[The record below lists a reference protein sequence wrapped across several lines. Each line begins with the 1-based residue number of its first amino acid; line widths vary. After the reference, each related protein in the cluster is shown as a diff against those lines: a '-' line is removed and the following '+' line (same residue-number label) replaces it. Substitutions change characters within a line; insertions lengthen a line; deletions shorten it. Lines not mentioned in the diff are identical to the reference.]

1 MLKFKTFLL
10 ERKRVNMINNITPM
24 LRQKFDKA
32 ISPFTYT
39 VKNATT
45 KTTTIIVRAPKDD
58 RGKVK
63 KDIEAKLKTA
73 KIDYA
78 SSNKGGST
86 GSTDVLF
93 DKHNV
98 KITYKPISGGMSET
112 TLNATITELAPALAF
127 MANKKF
133 TGPTAIKNMYAFL
146 ASTTG
151 NKYNVYVN
159 NRDAIAGA
167 DFISTMPSSSKFE
180 DKMENALAILDY
192 LYDENE
198 KSPISQVYWGYRA
211 KPAGIPS
218 THKGDL
224 FIQYKTGNWIGVS
237 LKAGGAKTA
246 EPQLNTYVNKFF
258 DDYGR
263 GSEKTELKDKVY
275 KEIHSTIGLP
285 ADWQERSKKAQSIET
300 IIEYEKTNEKG
311 YEALYD
317 KMLDMI
323 RTNIVKQVNS
333 NKNDTIDYI
342 QKQVLKKDENVPLVV
357 VKAFDQK
364 YKFVTDEDQ
373 LETFLPK
380 VSSINATVSSSSKQN
395 WFIELKSGKT
405 ESIKMNMSV
414 RSNQPKPNN
423 KIAQGFNL
431 AIKFNGLA

>member
-24 LRQKFDKA
+24 LRQKFDRA

-39 VKNATT
+39 VKHATT
-45 KTTTIIVRAPKDD
+45 KTTTIIVRAPKAD